1 LILAPSPAF
10 AEVLIGEEQLR
21 ARVNDIGQQI
31 SDDYADTSS
40 LLMVGLL
47 TGTVFF
53 LADLVRAV
61 PPTMP
66 VNFDFMSITSYS
78 PQAGSV
84 RIIKDLDVPI
94 TDRDVLLVKDIV
106 DTGLSVGYVM
116 RVLRARHPRS
126 LRLCVLLDRQSVRL
140 LDIPIH
146 YLGFTIPDRFVV
158 GYGMDAHGLYRNLPY
173 IGVLPTDLHQP
184 AALRLAAE

>member
-1 LILAPSPAF
+1 MILAPSPPF
-10 AEVLIGEEQLR
+10 AETLIGEERLR
-21 ARVNDIGQQI
+21 ARVAELGQQI
-31 SDDYADTSS
+31 ASDYADSAS

-47 TGTVFF
+47 TGSAFF
-53 LADLVRAV
+53 LADLVRTI
-61 PPTMP
+61 PPTVP
-66 VNFDFMSITSYS
+66 VNFDFMSITSFS
-78 PQAGSV
+78 PQAGNV
-84 RIIKDLDVPI
+84 RIIKDLDLSI

-106 DTGLSVGYVM
+106 DTGLSVNYVM
-116 RVLRARHPRS
+116 RVLRARRPRS

-140 LDIPIH
+140 LDIAMH
-146 YLGFTIPDRFVV
+146 YVGFSIPDHFVV